1 MIELRRKDL
10 NKTKLDELLKAKMDL
25 LVGEYVADCVR
36 RGSHMST
43 LIVED
48 FKGYLMNSEYLS
60 FTNYGRFS
68 AYHTTSLSLTID
80 DLIDGEVLDEEY
92 GVYHVSYDSYKDFH
106 GCECRLL
113 GVYSSIDEVRSQIDR
128 IRDGKE
134 KSYVVE
140 FDDLNI
146 KFVPVDW
153 MVDVYL
159 DGYVEQK
166 AAYD

>member
-10 NKTKLDELLKAKMDL
+10 NRAKLDELLKAKMDL
-25 LVGEYVADCVR
+25 LVSEYVSDCVR
-36 RGSHMST
+36 HDSQMST
-43 LIVED
+43 QVVED
-48 FKGYLMNSEYLS
+48 FKDYLMNFEYLR
-60 FTNYGRFS
+60 FTNEGRFK
-68 AYHTTSLSLTID
+68 AYHATSISLTID
-80 DLIDGEVLDEEY
+80 ELIDDEVLDEEY

-159 DGYVEQK
+159 DGYVE
-166 AAYD
+166 